1 MLQPEGYQVNRNLCK
16 HVFQCGPQSLL
27 LTRLFLL
34 FCSIGL
40 ISAARGTTI
49 PNRDC
54 FECHEDKTLTKKDA
68 TGKTINLF
76 VDAARYASSSHGSNT
91 CTSCHTDITEVPH
104 PDKFAAEPV
113 ACAACHWISVQSYT
127 AGPHG
132 LAQKAGNTNAA
143 TCADC
148 HGKHDVIPAR
158 MSASRL
164 SHDQV
169 MTTCGKCHPEEVT
182 VFQGS
187 IHGKAL
193 ARGIRDA
200 PTCTD
205 CHSDHL
211 MGSLKTASALK
222 IGVDV
227 CSRCHASERFN
238 ARNNLSSDRVT
249 SFFASYHG
257 MSAKLGSSQSA
268 NCVSCHGAHNVL
280 PSSDPLS
287 SVNTNNMVTTCRKC
301 HPEANENFSFGKI
314 HLDEKSVS
322 STGDRLN
329 WWIKRIYILLIVG
342 VIGGMLVH
350 NLLVFRRKFLLLRK
364 RKERSVI
371 RMTTSQRY
379 QHLFLLT
386 SFSALAITGFALVY
400 PDSWLHYLM
409 GSSETVRRLGHRAAA
424 VVMMAL
430 AVYHTIYIIRA
441 KEGRKLVKDI
451 FPCPQDVL
459 DVIGNLRYLIFPR
472 APKPA
477 FARFSY
483 GEKAEYWAVVWGTVI
498 MGLTG
503 LIIMFKMQITG
514 WAPRWIID
522 VAITIHYYEAILAV
536 LAIIVWHF
544 YHVIFDPDVYPLNT
558 ACLDGRMPEHLYHE
572 EHALDKETLAAV
584 EGEEAKGSHPGGN
597 V

>member
-1 MLQPEGYQVNRNLCK
+1 MRMNHYLRLALILGTLPLC
-16 HVFQCGPQSLL
+16 
-27 LTRLFLL
+27 
-34 FCSIGL
+34 
-40 ISAARGTTI
+40 ARAI
-49 PNRDC
+49 DNSDC
-54 FECHEDKTLTKKDA
+54 FGCHEDKSLTKKDA
-68 TGKTINLF
+68 AGKTVILF
-76 VDAARYASSSHGSNT
+76 VDAAKYATSTHASNT

-104 PDKFAAEPV
+104 PDKFIARPV
-113 ACAACHWISVQSYT
+113 TCATCHTNAVQSYT
-127 AGPHG
+127 SGPHG
-132 LAQKAGNTNAA
+132 LARKAGNTNAA

-158 MSASRL
+158 MSASPL
-164 SHDQV
+164 SHDQL
-169 MTTCGKCHPEEVT
+169 MTTCGKCHTQAVGI
-182 VFQGS
+182 FKDS

-205 CHSDHL
+205 CHSDHQ
-211 MGSLKTASALK
+211 MSSLKTASVLK
-222 IGVDV
+222 VAVDV

-249 SFFASYHG
+249 TFFASYHG

-280 PSSDPLS
+280 PSSDPKS
-287 SVNTNNMVTTCRKC
+287 SVNKANMVNTCRKC

-314 HLDEKSVS
+314 HLDETSVA

-329 WWIKRIYILLIVG
+329 WWIRHIYILMIVG
-342 VIGGMLVH
+342 VIGGMLGH
-350 NLLVFRRKFLLLRK
+350 NILVFRRKIQALWS
-364 RKERSVI
+364 RKERTVI
-371 RMTTSQRY
+371 RMTRSQRY
-379 QHLFLLT
+379 QHFFLLT

-409 GSSETVRRLGHRAAA
+409 GSSETVRRVGHRAAA
-424 VVMMAL
+424 AVMMAL

-477 FARFSY
+477 FGRFSY
-483 GEKAEYWAVVWGTVI
+483 GEKAEYWAVVWGTLI

-503 LIIMFKMQITG
+503 LIIMFKMQITA
-514 WAPRWIID
+514 WAPRWVID

-544 YHVIFDPDVYPLNT
+544 YHVIFDPDVYPINT

-572 EHALDKETLAAV
+572 EHALDTETLAAA
-584 EGEEAKGSHPGGN
+584 EGEEAKETPPTANS
-597 V
+597 

>member
-1 MLQPEGYQVNRNLCK
+1 MRMNHYL
-16 HVFQCGPQSLL
+16 
-27 LTRLFLL
+27 RLAFILGAL
-34 FCSIGL
+34 PL
-40 ISAARGTTI
+40 SACAI
-49 PNRDC
+49 DNSDC
-54 FECHEDKTLTKKDA
+54 FGCHEDKSLAKKDA
-68 TGKTINLF
+68 AGKTVNLF
-76 VDAARYASSSHGSNT
+76 VDAAKYATSIHASNA

-104 PDKFAAEPV
+104 PDKFIARPV
-113 ACAACHWISVQSYT
+113 TCATCHTNAVQTYSS
-127 AGPHG
+127 GPHG
-132 LAQKAGNTNAA
+132 LAQKAGNTHAA

-158 MSASRL
+158 MSASPL
-164 SHDQV
+164 SHDQL
-169 MTTCGKCHPEEVT
+169 MTTCGKCHTQVVG
-182 VFQGS
+182 VFKDS

-193 ARGIRDA
+193 ARGVRDA

-205 CHSDHL
+205 CHSDHQ
-211 MGSLKTASALK
+211 MSSLKTASVLK
-222 IGVDV
+222 VAVDV

-249 SFFASYHG
+249 TFFASYHG

-280 PSSDPLS
+280 PSSDPKS
-287 SVNTNNMVTTCRKC
+287 SVNKANMVNTCRKC

-314 HLDEKSVS
+314 HLDETSVA

-329 WWIKRIYILLIVG
+329 WWIRHIYILMIVG
-342 VIGGMLVH
+342 VIGGMLGH
-350 NLLVFRRKFLLLRK
+350 NILVFRRKIQILWS
-364 RKERSVI
+364 RKERTVI
-371 RMTTSQRY
+371 RMTRSQRY
-379 QHLFLLT
+379 QHFFLLT

-430 AVYHTIYIIRA
+430 AVYHTIYIVMA

-483 GEKAEYWAVVWGTVI
+483 GEKAEYWAVVWGTLI

-503 LIIMFKMQITG
+503 LIIMFKMQITE
-514 WAPRWIID
+514 WAPRWVID
-522 VAITIHYYEAILAV
+522 VAITIHYYEAMLAV

-544 YHVIFDPDVYPLNT
+544 YHVIFDPDVYPINT

-572 EHALDKETLAAV
+572 EHALDTETQAEA
-584 EGEEAKGSHPGGN
+584 EGPRTRNNESQNER
-597 V
+597 